1 MDYQELILQIYTST
15 VIVNFQK
22 INLSIYLFLFCRPAV
37 LVHKR
42 LKIPEIHI
50 STHNTGEESFMLP
63 IRNLRF
69 FDNSLG
75 FGIAFPNNLADESPT
90 RESARD
96 YL

>member
-1 MDYQELILQIYTST
+1 LILQIYTST
-15 VIVNFQK
+15 VIVTFQE
-22 INLSIYLFLFCRPAV
+22 IDLSIYLFLFSRPAV

-42 LKIPEIHI
+42 LIREIHV
-50 STHNTGEESFMLP
+50 STRTGMESFMLP
-63 IRNLRF
+63 IRNLRS
-69 FDNSLG
+69 FDNSLR